1 MKDLTSIYLSPSF
14 IERLTKP
21 PPKGD
26 LFKKA
31 LGNWP
36 KETPLL
42 DLCGG
47 WGRDSLCFA
56 SWGFKASCLERHS
69 EVFKL
74 VSKTFQELK
83 TRNSIYENILKNIS
97 YLNIDAKDFLKNTKD
112 NWPLIYLDPMYPD
125 RKKSALGKGEMRIL
139 KELVGDD
146 PDKAELAQLA
156 FEKTKKRLVIKGP
169 KLSPSL
175 LELVRPTHV
184 FKGSSTRFEIFVKP

>member
-14 IERLTKP
+14 IKRLKSP

-31 LGNWP
+31 IGSWP
-36 KETPLL
+36 KTTPLL

-56 SWGFKASCLERHS
+56 SWGFKVSCLERHS
-69 EVFKL
+69 EVFEI
-74 VSKTFQELK
+74 VSNAFQNLK
-83 TRNSIYENILKNIS
+83 TQNTFFENILNNIT
-97 YLNIDAKDFLKNTKD
+97 YINTDAKEFLKNSNE

-125 RKKSALGKGEMRIL
+125 RKKSALGKGEMRLL

-146 PDKAELAQLA
+146 PDKSELAQWA
-156 FEKTKKRLVIKGP
+156 FEKTAKRLVIKGP

-175 LELVRPTHV
+175 LENIRPTHV
-184 FKGSSTRFEIFVKP
+184 FRGSSTRYEIFVKH